1 MLPILPKIDATTQ
14 VVARQ
19 KKIAAQVKQPMPR
32 NNENKSLTERVVR
45 PMLPKLLVVL
55 GIILVM
61 TQAIPLAFS
70 YYYGYTMSTNGATY
84 VPVSE
89 SFLQKLTSITYT
101 DPGADWFNAV
111 VAQSP
116 AVEINTAYKK
126 SMKLTIANTSINRI
140 TLASN
145 VPGNNAAI
153 YDEALKYGVAH
164 LKGTTLPGDPGIS
177 VIYGH
182 SGVAGFFAGRSSP
195 QIVFSRLDTVSIGDT
210 MTIDR
215 EGKELRYVVSGKKI
229 IEAQDLS
236 FMSEQP
242 GKERA
247 ILLTC
252 WPLGIG
258 TKRLIII
265 ADRIHE

>member
-1 MLPILPKIDATTQ
+1 MLPILPKIDTTTQ
-14 VVARQ
+14 VLAQR
-19 KKIAAQVKQPMPR
+19 KKVSSQVKRPVHH
-32 NNENKSLTERVVR
+32 NNENKSLTERVVK
-45 PMLPKLLVVL
+45 PMLPKLLVIL
-55 GIILVM
+55 GVVLVM
-61 TQAIPLAFS
+61 SQAIPLAFS
-70 YYYGYTMSTNGATY
+70 YYYGYNLSANGTTY

-89 SFLQKLTSITYT
+89 SFLQKLTSIVYT

-116 AVEINTAYKK
+116 AMEINTAYKK
-126 SMKLTIANTSINRI
+126 SMKLTIANAKLNRI

-145 VPGNNAAI
+145 VPGNDVAI
-153 YDEALKYGVAH
+153 YDVALKYGVAH

-177 VIYGH
+177 VVYGH

-242 GKERA
+242 GKERV

-265 ADRIHE
+265 ADRIQ